1 MTTVATASLNE
12 LDARLSRLES
22 SYEALEDALALPSPT
37 ANGSTAAGA
46 ETSGATPEPLYP
58 NVEAW
63 VAGWFAPTFA
73 RRLGTTRWCAQW
85 WLHAE
90 AIVRLEA
97 LWRSWETLRLD
108 PNQGMSSWLR
118 DHLDPQRQV
127 LMGDSG
133 PFQAC
138 EAGEHN
144 PPPDLP
150 VIASPAGY
158 WPAREGHPE

>member
-1 MTTVATASLNE
+1 MASLAE
-12 LDARLSRLES
+12 VDARLSRLES
-22 SYEALEDALALPSPT
+22 SYEALEEALALPSPT
-37 ANGSTAAGA
+37 AAAAKSST
-46 ETSGATPEPLYP
+46 ATPEPLYP

-85 WLHAE
+85 WRHAE

-108 PNQGMSSWLR
+108 ATMGMATWLR

-138 EAGEHN
+138 EGAEHN
-144 PPPDLP
+144 PPPELP
-150 VIASPAGY
+150 VMPAPAGY
-158 WPAREGHPE
+158 WPTQKDTAE

>member
-1 MTTVATASLNE
+1 VTTVAATSLSE

-22 SYEALEDALALPSPT
+22 SYEALEETLALPSSAAAP
-37 ANGSTAAGA
+37 AGA
-46 ETSGATPEPLYP
+46 EIAVAPEEPLYP
-58 NVEAW
+58 NLEAW
-63 VAGWFAPTFA
+63 VAGWFAPTFG
-73 RRLGTTRWCAQW
+73 RRLGTTRWCARW

-108 PNQGMSSWLR
+108 PNMGMATWLR

-127 LMGDSG
+127 LMGDGG

-150 VIASPAGY
+150 VI
-158 WPAREGHPE
+158 PARPRLWATHGGDAE

>member
-1 MTTVATASLNE
+1 MTPAAVAE
-12 LDARLSRLES
+12 LDARLTRLES
-22 SYEALEDALALPSPT
+22 SYEALEEALALPSP
-37 ANGSTAAGA
+37 AASGSMTAGA
-46 ETSGATPEPLYP
+46 AAPEPLYS

-73 RRLGTTRWCAQW
+73 RRLGTARWCAQW

-97 LWRSWETLRLD
+97 LWRSWEALRLD
-108 PNQGMSSWLR
+108 PTLGMATWLR
-118 DHLDPQRQV
+118 DHLDPQRAV

-138 EAGEHN
+138 EAG
-144 PPPDLP
+144 
-150 VIASPAGY
+150 
-158 WPAREGHPE
+158 

>member
-1 MTTVATASLNE
+1 MTSAATASLAE
-12 LDARLSRLES
+12 LDARLARLES
-22 SYEALEDALALPSPT
+22 SYEALEEALALPSPT
-37 ANGSTAAGA
+37 AAIAPATADAV
-46 ETSGATPEPLYP
+46 PEALYP

-73 RRLGTTRWCAQW
+73 RRLGTIRWCAQW

-108 PNQGMSSWLR
+108 PNVGMATWLR
-118 DHLDPQRQV
+118 DHLDPQRAV

-138 EAGEHN
+138 EGAEHN
-144 PPPDLP
+144 PPPELP
-150 VIASPAGY
+150 VIPAPAGY
-158 WPAREGHPE
+158 WPSPEGDAE

>member
-1 MTTVATASLNE
+1 VIPPAGIAE
-12 LDARLSRLES
+12 LEARLSRLES
-22 SYEALEDALALPSPT
+22 SYETLEETIALPSPGPT
-37 ANGSTAAGA
+37 TNGTW
-46 ETSGATPEPLYP
+46 ATPATPDPLYP

-73 RRLGTTRWCAQW
+73 RRLGTTRWCARW
-85 WLHAE
+85 WLHTE

-108 PNQGMSSWLR
+108 PNLGMATWLR
-118 DHLDPQRQV
+118 DHLDPQRAV

-138 EAGEHN
+138 EGTEHN

-150 VIASPAGY
+150 VLPAPAGH
-158 WPAREGHPE
+158 WAHRTEVAE

>member
-1 MTTVATASLNE
+1 MTTAATASLAE
-12 LDARLSRLES
+12 LDARLARLES
-22 SYEALEDALALPSPT
+22 SYEALEEALALPSPT
-37 ANGSTAAGA
+37 TAPAGA
-46 ETSGATPEPLYP
+46 ESGAAPPKPFYS
-58 NVEAW
+58 NVQAW

-108 PNQGMSSWLR
+108 PNLGMATWLR

-138 EAGEHN
+138 EGTEHN
-144 PPPDLP
+144 PPPELP
-150 VIASPAGY
+150 VLPAPAGY
-158 WPAREGHPE
+158 WPSPEGDAE

>member
-1 MTTVATASLNE
+1 VTTIATASLSE
-12 LDARLSRLES
+12 LEARLSRLES
-22 SYEALEDALALPSPT
+22 SYEALEEALALPSQT
-37 ANGSTAAGA
+37 AGPAAAPNGAP
-46 ETSGATPEPLYP
+46 PEPRYP

-73 RRLGTTRWCAQW
+73 RRLGTTRWCSRW

-108 PNQGMSSWLR
+108 PHLGMATWLR
-118 DHLDPQRQV
+118 DHLDPQRAV
-127 LMGDSG
+127 LMGDGG

-138 EAGEHN
+138 EGGEHN

-150 VIASPAGY
+150 VVSAPDDY
-158 WPAREGHPE
+158 WPRPEGGGE

>member
-1 MTTVATASLNE
+1 MTTASMASPAE
-12 LDARLSRLES
+12 LDARLARLES
-22 SYEALEDALALPSPT
+22 SYEALEEALALPSPT
-37 ANGSTAAGA
+37 GAPVGA
-46 ETSGATPEPLYP
+46 ESSAASPEPLYP

-108 PNQGMSSWLR
+108 PNLGMATWLR
-118 DHLDPQRQV
+118 
-127 LMGDSG
+127 
-133 PFQAC
+133 
-138 EAGEHN
+138 
-144 PPPDLP
+144 
-150 VIASPAGY
+150 
-158 WPAREGHPE
+158 